1 MVDKLR
7 RVYSMKKIISAV
19 LAVMCVMSV
28 FSACGSEAAPNTE
41 VTVSESVSEEEQSSD
56 SVIRNIKWG
65 MSIGEVKSSETAE
78 FDSEKENKSL
88 RYKNIDMFGQKF
100 DLTYAFDVSDGLYSA
115 VYGSPDLMPDD
126 AAALQKS
133 IIDTLTEKYGKGED
147 GSPLYDLIW
156 YSGDTKISLFIG
168 TPKDNDTLTYFRI
181 WYQKDDDAA
190 SRSDNGNL

>member
-1 MVDKLR
+1 
-7 RVYSMKKIISAV
+7 
-19 LAVMCVMSV
+19 MCDVS

-41 VTVSESVSEEEQSSD
+41 VSVSESVSEEEQSSD

-65 MSIGEVKSSETAE
+65 MSIDEVKSSETAE

-133 IIDTLTEKYGKGED
+133 IIDTLTEKYGKVKTAARCMILSGIPVILKYHFL
-147 GSPLYDLIW
+147 SVHQRTMIPLHISEYGIRKMMMQPADPIMEIFDL
-156 YSGDTKISLFIG
+156 
-168 TPKDNDTLTYFRI
+168 
-181 WYQKDDDAA
+181 
-190 SRSDNGNL
+190 

>member
-1 MVDKLR
+1 M
-7 RVYSMKKIISAV
+7 
-19 LAVMCVMSV
+19 
-28 FSACGSEAAPNTE
+28 
-41 VTVSESVSEEEQSSD
+41 
-56 SVIRNIKWG
+56 
-65 MSIGEVKSSETAE
+65 
-78 FDSEKENKSL
+78 
-88 RYKNIDMFGQKF
+88 
-100 DLTYAFDVSDGLYSA
+100 TYAFDISDGLYSA

>member
-1 MVDKLR
+1 
-7 RVYSMKKIISAV
+7 MKKIISAV
-19 LAVMCVMSV
+19 LAAMCVMSV
-28 FSACGSEAAPNTE
+28 FSACGSEAASNTE
-41 VTVSESVSEEEQSSD
+41 VSVSESVSEKEQSSD

-65 MSIGEVKSSETAE
+65 MSIDEVKSSETAE

-156 YSGDTKISLFIG
+156 YFGDTKISLFIG